1 MIQWTSKASD
11 TQGNHVT
18 SVYIVSQENLVMLVW
33 APLIDFP
40 TWLHSKSL
48 PSCLFQLAGLD
59 STLLRSVSHQRP
71 KKSPPCKAFLYLG
84 YRVPNRDLP
93 AEPNWPQKPPTSPQG
108 ERKAKIKKR
117 GGEAGWT
124 EARVGS
130 DFPVQHSSSP
140 RPPGPRKYSNTVI
153 LKYSLLQRIK
163 CDKTFFIS

>member
-18 SVYIVSQENLVMLVW
+18 SVYIVSQENLLMLVW

-130 DFPVQHSSSP
+130 DFPVPQAP
-140 RPPGPRKYSNTVI
+140 ENIVI
-153 LKYSLLQRIK
+153 R
-163 CDKTFFIS
+163 